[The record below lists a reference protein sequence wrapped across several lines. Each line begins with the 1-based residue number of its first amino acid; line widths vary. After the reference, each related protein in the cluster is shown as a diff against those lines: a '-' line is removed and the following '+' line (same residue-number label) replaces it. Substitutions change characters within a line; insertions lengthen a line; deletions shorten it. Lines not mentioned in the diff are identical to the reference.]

1 MSQMGGSINL
11 YRHKPMIEVRV
22 KQLVK
27 KFGSTVALNNIDF
40 TVEPGEVFFLL
51 GPSGCGKTTL
61 LRTLAGFYAPSE
73 GSIYFGGEDVSKLPP
88 HKRKTGMV
96 FQSYA
101 LWPNKTVAENVA
113 FGLEQMNVTK
123 VKIKERVDEALASVH
138 MEAYSSRK
146 PGQLSGGQ
154 QQRVALARALVIR
167 PRCLLMDEPLSN
179 LDAQLRYYMRLE
191 IQRICKKFGL
201 TTIYVTHDQKEA
213 LSIADRMAVLSDGK
227 VQQIGS
233 PLEVYK
239 RPKNRF
245 VSHFIGVTNI
255 IEGEVVRSGG
265 GEAYVKSVI
274 GEFKGV
280 LSNPD
285 KEPKPGRRV
294 YLSLRPEAFHF
305 ADERVEENCIK
316 GTIGRATY
324 YGEVAHYRFLSGNNR
339 LKISELNPRYLSKNQ
354 KGSLY
359 AWIDPDDVVILDE

>member
-1 MSQMGGSINL
+1 
-11 YRHKPMIEVRV
+11 MIKVQV
-22 KQLVK
+22 KNLVK
-27 KFGSTVALNNIDF
+27 KFGSTVALNDIDF
-40 TVEPGEVFFLL
+40 TVEPGEIFFLL

-61 LRTLAGFYAPSE
+61 LRTLAGFYTPSE
-73 GSIYFGGEDVSKLPP
+73 GGIYFGDYDVTKLPP

-101 LWPNKTVAENVA
+101 LWPHKTVAENVA
-113 FGLEQMNVTK
+113 FGLEQMNVSK
-123 VKIKERVDEALASVH
+123 AEIKERVAEALVSVH
-138 MEAYSSRK
+138 MEAYANRK

-154 QQRVALARALVIR
+154 QQRVALARALVVR

-191 IQRICKKFGL
+191 IQRICKKFVL

-233 PLEVYK
+233 SLEVYK

-245 VSHFIGVTNI
+245 VSNFIGVTNI
-255 IEGEVVRSGG
+255 IEGKIVRCGA
-265 GEAYVKSVI
+265 GEALVKSVI

-280 LSNPD
+280 LANPEN
-285 KEPKPGRRV
+285 EPKPGQQV

-305 ADERVEENCIK
+305 SDQRVEENCIK

-354 KGSLY
+354 RGNLY
-359 AWIDPDDVVILDE
+359 AWIDPDDVVVLDE